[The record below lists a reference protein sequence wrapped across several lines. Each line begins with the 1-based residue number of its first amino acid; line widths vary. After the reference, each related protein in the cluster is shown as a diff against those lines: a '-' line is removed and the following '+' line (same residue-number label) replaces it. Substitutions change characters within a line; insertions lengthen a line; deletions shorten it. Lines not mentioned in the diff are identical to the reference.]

1 VNVLKLLAGHAK
13 AIARRWWV
21 SQELSPIPRLRQLR
35 RQKIQRLSHRAAIR
49 YTARNVE
56 LRHGRTIMKSSII
69 IAAVSALLLPG
80 VAGAV
85 EIKVVSTQAPEE
97 AYRELV
103 PKFEQA
109 SGHKVTTIFTGTL
122 DLQKRIAAGETYD
135 LIIMAGPAIDDF
147 IKSGKIVAGSRV
159 NIARSGVGVGVRAG
173 APKPDIGSTEAV
185 KKTLLAAKSIGYS
198 TGPSGV
204 YLTGLFQRLGVADQI
219 KPKLKQ
225 TPTGIFVGS
234 LVASGEAEVGFQQV
248 SELSHFPGVDY
259 VGPLPADIQEITVFS
274 SGLQV
279 GAKQAEAANAWV
291 KFLTAPA
298 AAPAFKARG
307 LEPG

>member
-1 VNVLKLLAGHAK
+1 MH
-13 AIARRWWV
+13 
-21 SQELSPIPRLRQLR
+21 Q
-35 RQKIQRLSHRAAIR
+35 
-49 YTARNVE
+49 
-56 LRHGRTIMKSSII
+56 GRTIMKSGII
-69 IAAVSALLLPG
+69 VAAIGALLLPG

-85 EIKVVSTQAPEE
+85 EIKVLSTQAPEE

-103 PKFEQA
+103 PQFEKV

-147 IKSGKIVAGSRV
+147 IKAGTVVAGTRV

-173 APKPDIGSTEAV
+173 AAKPDISTTEAF
-185 KKTLLAAKSIGYS
+185 KKALLAAKSVGYS

-204 YLTGLFQRLGVADQI
+204 YVIKLFQRLGIADEI
-219 KPKLKQ
+219 KGKLKQ
-225 TPTGIFVGS
+225 TPTGVFVGT
-234 LVASGEAEVGFQQV
+234 LLASGEAEIGVQQV
-248 SELSHFPGVDY
+248 SEMSHFPGVDY

-274 SGLQV
+274 SGIQA
-279 GAKQAEAANAWV
+279 GAKQTEAANAWV

-298 AAPAFKARG
+298 AAPAFKSRG